1 MGNKAIVAKC
11 AEMLGGCKESIDMTA
26 AYAKQ
31 RVQYATPIGAF
42 QAIQH
47 YMANMLLAYDT
58 SSNYLYRVACMVDE
72 GEDFGAEA
80 SSLKACVNE
89 NFKFVSERAVQIHGG
104 IGTTREADI
113 ALFYRRAHPYKSMCG
128 DTAYHYEKVAESL
141 LTGGLIA
148 Y

>member
-1 MGNKAIVAKC
+1 MV
-11 AEMLGGCKESIDMTA
+11 GGCKVCIDITA
-26 AYAKQ
+26 EYAKQ
-31 RVQYATPIGAF
+31 REQYGKPIGGY

-58 SSNYLYRVACMVDE
+58 SSNYLYRVACKVDE
-72 GEDFGAEA
+72 DEDFAAEA

-128 DTAYHYEKVAESL
+128 DTAYHYEKVAEKL
-141 LTGGLIA
+141 IKEETIA